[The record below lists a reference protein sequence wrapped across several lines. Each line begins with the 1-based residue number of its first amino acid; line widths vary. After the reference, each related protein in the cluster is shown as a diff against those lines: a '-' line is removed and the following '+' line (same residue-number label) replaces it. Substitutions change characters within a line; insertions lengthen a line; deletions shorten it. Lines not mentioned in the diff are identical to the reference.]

1 MYHCSGFCC
10 VALSLLP
17 LLVVELSLLATRR
30 TGSRTPG
37 EGLQRC
43 PSKLRMGLCIALAT
57 VLLSSAR
64 PPSRS
69 WRLIVFALLFS
80 PLLFA
85 NSPSSQLTVSQLSLP
100 IQNFPSEARMRFLGK
115 SVGSLLQ
122 SELRFYVCHWPAA
135 ACLGTVVQNYGA
147 YCQ

>member
-85 NSPSSQLTVSQLSLP
+85 NSSSLYLLIYFPLSL
-100 IQNFPSEARMRFLGK
+100 FLGWDAH
-115 SVGSLLQ
+115 LLPP
-122 SELRFYVCHWPAA
+122 LDTGAPASGPGVRRRRPPCFCGWRT
-135 ACLGTVVQNYGA
+135 ACLRA
-147 YCQ
+147 SRPP